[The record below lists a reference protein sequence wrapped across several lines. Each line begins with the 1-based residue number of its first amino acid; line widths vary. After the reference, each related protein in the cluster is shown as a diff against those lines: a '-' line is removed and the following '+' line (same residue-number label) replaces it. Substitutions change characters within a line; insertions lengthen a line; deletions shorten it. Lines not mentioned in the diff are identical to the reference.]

1 MVVVFLPFGQTQDDL
16 TDPDTQYTS
25 LDDFDSYRESFCDEE
40 FSSAKAYIT
49 AEFDGGNF
57 PDSGLFIVG
66 GDDGVN
72 SPNDQP
78 DLYTNGFL
86 CFSGSYT
93 FFVRAYPL
101 LDISVRNWTYSFL

>member
-16 TDPDTQYTS
+16 PDPDTQYTS

-49 AEFDGGNF
+49 AEFSGDLF
-57 PDSGLFIVG
+57 PDSDFFIVG
-66 GDDGVN
+66 GSDGVN

-78 DLYTNGFL
+78 DLYTNGLL
-86 CFSGSYT
+86 CFSGNYT
-93 FFVRAYPL
+93 FFLRAYSTL
-101 LDISVRNWTYSFL
+101 VRN